1 MEIENNDNQVLNGN
15 DVDTSVDSQPQ
26 YSETEKQLYARL
38 KKEEAEKKA
47 LKAEVD
53 ALKGV
58 ERGQP
63 TKVNTDDERFERLE
77 LKTEGYT
84 NDEINFI
91 QKNGGRQALEDPYV
105 KMAIDKA
112 REDRRNSEAI
122 ATNVSSKSAI
132 ERKYSQNDLAAMS
145 ADEMEA
151 VLTGRKR

>member
-91 QKNGGRQALEDPYV
+91 LKNGGRQALEDPYV

-112 REDRRNSEAI
+112 REDRRNNDAI

-132 ERKYSQNDLAAMS
+132 ERKYSQSDLAAMS